1 MKFICPSVK
10 EHQQC
15 DQYNALEAMERNTH
29 VHCNTYLAK
38 LDLQWD
44 NVKRFK
50 SGGSLLITF
59 LTFKII

>member
-1 MKFICPSVK
+1 
-10 EHQQC
+10 
-15 DQYNALEAMERNTH
+15 MERNIDIH
-29 VHCNTYLAK
+29 VHCNTYIAK

-50 SGGSLLITF
+50 RGGSLLITF